1 MGTYCWFNV
10 CKLHSFYCRY
20 SKRIGKRKSW
30 VVPLQLTIGLLLV
43 MFSSTI
49 QNTLYSESPNVMF
62 LFICFFIFYFLA
74 ATQDIAV
81 DGWALTLLSEKN
93 KGWASTCNVVCQT
106 LGMHIA
112 YWFCWFD
119 NFKKYNL
126 SCLEWSKI
134 FIRLER

>member
-1 MGTYCWFNV
+1 M
-10 CKLHSFYCRY
+10 
-20 SKRIGKRKSW
+20 GKRKSW

-49 QNTLYSESPNVMF
+49 QNTLYSKSPNVMF

-93 KGWASTCNVVCQT
+93 KGWASTCNVVGQT
-106 LGMHIA
+106 LGIHIA
-112 YWFCWFD
+112 Y
-119 NFKKYNL
+119 
-126 SCLEWSKI
+126 
-134 FIRLER
+134 